1 MKKLFLSLA
10 VLCGVAANAQ
20 EVGTPE
26 FYAKS
31 FEDFFVTGFVVG
43 LEESEYGA
51 EGYFD
56 LATSVADITPAE
68 IMHQTF
74 LNNVGTIDPMGV
86 YKQIHSPEEYID
98 YIVGEQSYFGLSFL
112 IGGYMAAA
120 RAVYI
125 EDELI
130 RKYTQDGIYLRCKFI
145 YDVLVAGAIQKVE
158 KNR

>member
-1 MKKLFLSLA
+1 MKKLLLSLA
-10 VLCGVAANAQ
+10 LLCGVAANAQ
-20 EVGTPE
+20 EIGTPE
-26 FYAKS
+26 LYAKS

-56 LATSVADITPAE
+56 LATSVVNLTPAE
-68 IMHQTF
+68 ILHQTF
-74 LNNVGTIDPMGV
+74 LDNVGRIDPMSV
-86 YKQIHSPEEYID
+86 YKQIHSPEEYFE
-98 YIVGEQSYFGLSFL
+98 YITGEQRDFGLSFV

-120 RAVYI
+120 RAIYI

-145 YDVLVAGAIQKVE
+145 YDMLIAGAIE
-158 KNR
+158 KAINGH